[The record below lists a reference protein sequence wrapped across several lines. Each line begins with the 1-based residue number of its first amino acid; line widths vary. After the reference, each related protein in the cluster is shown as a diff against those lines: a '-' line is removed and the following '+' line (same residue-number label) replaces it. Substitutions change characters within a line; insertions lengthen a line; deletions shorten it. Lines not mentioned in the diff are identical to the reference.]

1 MNPEQYFNFE
11 ITKDMM
17 VKFACLCFDESYGK
31 DVSFKQKAEEL
42 IELVGKGTI
51 KL

>member
-1 MNPEQYFNFE
+1 MDPEQYFDFE
-11 ITKDMM
+11 LIKDTM
-17 VKFACLCFDESYGK
+17 VKFACLCYNESYGK

-42 IELVGKGTI
+42 IELVDKGII